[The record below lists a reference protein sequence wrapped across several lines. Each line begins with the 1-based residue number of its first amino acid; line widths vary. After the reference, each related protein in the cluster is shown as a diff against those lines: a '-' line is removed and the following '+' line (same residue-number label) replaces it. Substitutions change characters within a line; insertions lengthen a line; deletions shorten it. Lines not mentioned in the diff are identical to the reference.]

1 MNSTLLVSRLNRN
14 IMKGWSNF
22 RTGVLGI
29 GKEKVTIS
37 TPVAA
42 VAVAPA
48 SSMSSVAL

>member
-29 GKEKVTIS
+29 RADKGIIS
-37 TPVAA
+37 TPVTA